1 MQIIRIK
8 KFGKKNQSSNKGK
21 KKRSKQTL
29 KANNWIAL
37 GPRRYQ
43 SSDGLTILVGRNNK
57 QNDQLTLKTAQKMTS
72 GFTYKAPG
80 THVIVQSAGR
90 LSPNRL

>member
-1 MQIIRIK
+1 MQIIRI

-21 KKRSKQTL
+21 KNVSKL
-29 KANNWIAL
+29 DSKANNWIAL

-72 GFTYKAPG
+72 GFTYKKRRAPMSLFN
-80 THVIVQSAGR
+80 QPAD
-90 LSPNRL
+90 LSPNEL